1 MEEAVG
7 LILALWTE
15 RRTTFHRRYFHAED
29 AIFQPN
35 PVQKPRPP
43 VMIAGRGVIVGD
55 DVFADEATIA
65 SKGWLDPTAS

>member
-7 LILALWTE
+7 LILALWAE

-43 VMIAGRGVIVGD
+43 AMIAGRRRHCRR
-55 DVFADEATIA
+55 
-65 SKGWLDPTAS
+65 